1 MDSATS
7 MIASRSCID
16 PPDSDN
22 CPMPTTSKSRQ
33 ATTRFRYHHNAY
45 RFLFSALRHVQDE
58 RQDGLGIQ
66 YIEDS
71 DDAHVT
77 GQELLEG
84 VRELALQEFGC
95 LATTV
100 FRRWGVTCTEDFG
113 KMVFEMVERGE
124 MRKTEQDCIEDF
136 IDGFDFGTA
145 LDQGYRIDASRAFKR

>member
-1 MDSATS
+1 
-7 MIASRSCID
+7 
-16 PPDSDN
+16 
-22 CPMPTTSKSRQ
+22 MPTTSKSRQ
-33 ATTRFRYHHNAY
+33 ATARFRYHQNAY

-58 RQDGLGIQ
+58 RHDDLGI
-66 YIEDS
+66 EPSD

-136 IDGFDFGTA
+136 IDVYDFETA
-145 LDQGYRIDASRAFKR
+145 LDQKYRIDASRAFKR